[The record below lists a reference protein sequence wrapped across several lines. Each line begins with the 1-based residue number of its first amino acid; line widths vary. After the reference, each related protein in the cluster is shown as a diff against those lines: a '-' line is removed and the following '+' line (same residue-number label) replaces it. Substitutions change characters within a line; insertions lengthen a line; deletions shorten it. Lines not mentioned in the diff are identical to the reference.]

1 MIAAWHLVWIV
12 AGSMVNGF
20 VLTGLLSANGRDD

>member
-12 AGSMVNGF
+12 PGSMVIGF
-20 VLTGLLSANGRDD
+20 VLAGLLSANGRDD